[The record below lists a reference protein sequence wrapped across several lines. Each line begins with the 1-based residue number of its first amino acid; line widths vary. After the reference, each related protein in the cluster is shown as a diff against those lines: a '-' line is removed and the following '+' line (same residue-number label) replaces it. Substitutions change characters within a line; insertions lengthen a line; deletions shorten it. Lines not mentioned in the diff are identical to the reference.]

1 MKRIIIIGCSGS
13 GKSTLA
19 RQLASRLS
27 LPLVHLD
34 KLYWRENW
42 RPVTEEEFDMLLQM
56 ELEKPVWVMD
66 GNFRRTLPLRLARC
80 DTAVYL
86 DYPRWLCLFRV
97 LKRVLTHYGRTRPDM
112 GENCPEW
119 LDFKFLKFIWNYN
132 RENKRQ
138 NERLLREARDVKVVL
153 LHNPR
158 ETERFL
164 LGL

>member
-19 RQLASRLS
+19 RQLAARLS

-42 RPVTEEEFDMLLQM
+42 QPVTDEEFDALLQR
-56 ELEKPVWVMD
+56 ELEKPAWVMD
-66 GNFRRTLPLRLARC
+66 GNFSRTLPLRLARC
-80 DTAVYL
+80 DTAVCL

-97 LKRVLTHYGRTRPDM
+97 LQRVLTHHGRTRPDM
-112 GENCPEW
+112 GKNCPERF
-119 LDFKFLKFIWNYN
+119 DFEFLKFIWNYN
-132 RENKRQ
+132 RKYKPRNDE
-138 NERLLREARDVKVVL
+138 LLRAAGDVKVVM
-153 LHNPR
+153 LHSPK
-158 ETERFL
+158 ETDKFL

>member
-19 RQLASRLS
+19 RRLASRLS

-42 RPVTEEEFDMLLQM
+42 QPAAGEEFDALLLW
-56 ELEKPVWVMD
+56 ELEKPEWVMD
-66 GNFRRTLPLRLARC
+66 GNFSRTLPLRLARC

-112 GENCPEW
+112 GENCPER
-119 LDFKFLKFIWNYN
+119 LDFEFLKFIWNYN

-138 NERLLREARDVKVVL
+138 NEELLSAAGHVKVVL